1 MTSIA
6 IIGSGLAALTAA
18 RNLTDSADVTL
29 FEKSRGVGGR
39 MATRRAEPF
48 SFDHG
53 AQFFT
58 AKTPEFQ
65 AFLAP
70 LEAAGIIQHWGARF
84 AEIDNGKIISQRVW
98 DDQHPHFV
106 GTPAMSVVG
115 KYISDG
121 LNIVLGTRIAQIEHT
136 DRWRLWDDQGM
147 NIGDFDWVISTVPA
161 GQSLD
166 ILPQS
171 VSFYPNIEKVKM
183 KACFSLMLGFE
194 TALPLEFDA
203 AHVAGADISWI
214 SVNSSKPGRT
224 DAFSLLVHSTNLW
237 ANAHLYDARETVLAY
252 LCQQTSETI
261 GHDVS
266 NAAHQGVH
274 GWHFANLDKQ
284 VGATHYLDSDAQI
297 AACGD
302 WCIQGRVEAAFA
314 SGRELA
320 NEILRKLGSSGRAPA
335 DTTLL
340 GENHA

>member
-6 IIGSGLAALTAA
+6 IVGSGLAALAAA
-18 RNLTDSADVTL
+18 RHLADVADVTL
-29 FEKSRGVGGR
+29 FEKSRGIGGR
-39 MATRRAEPF
+39 MATRRAEPY

-58 AKTPEFQ
+58 AKTPAFQ
-65 AFLAP
+65 DFLAP
-70 LEAAGIIQHWGARF
+70 LEAAGIIQHWCARF

-98 DDQHPHFV
+98 DDQLPHFV
-106 GTPAMSVVG
+106 GTPAMNVVG
-115 KYISDG
+115 KYIGVG
-121 LNIVLGTRIAQIEHT
+121 LNIVLDTRIVKIEHT
-136 DRWRLWDDQGM
+136 DRWRLWDDRGV

-166 ILPQS
+166 ILPSS
-171 VSFYPNIEKVKM
+171 VSFYPDIETVKM

-194 TALPLEFDA
+194 KALPLAFDA

-224 DAFSLLVHSTNLW
+224 DDFSLLVHSTNLW
-237 ANAHLYDARETVLAY
+237 ADAHLQDARESVLAY
-252 LCQQTSETI
+252 LCRQTSETI

-266 NAAHQGVH
+266 DAAHQSVH
-274 GWHFANLDKQ
+274 GWHFANLEKQ
-284 VGATHYLDSDAQI
+284 IGATHHLDADAQI

-302 WCIQGRVEAAFA
+302 WCIQGRVEAAFT
-314 SGRELA
+314 SGRALA
-320 NEILRKLGSSGRAPA
+320 SEILRALGSSGIAPT
-335 DTTLL
+335 DTLPP